1 LADGEQGRHN
11 HATKEEGNHMK
22 VEIKD
27 GHLIISIPVNE
38 PPVRSKSG
46 KSLIVASTNGN
57 QKTGIIV
64 QGKAVVLGVNAY
76 IPNQE

>member
-1 LADGEQGRHN
+1 
-11 HATKEEGNHMK
+11 MK

-46 KSLIVASTNGN
+46 KSLIVASSNGN
-57 QKTGIIV
+57 VKTNVMV
-64 QGKAVVLGVNAY
+64 QGSPLILGLNAY
-76 IPNQE
+76 ISLG